1 MMKQYLRIKAE
12 HPDAILFFHLG
23 DFYEAFF
30 EDAEILAREL
40 DIVLTARN
48 GHPMAGVPV
57 RRGTAYIAQLLKAGH
72 KVAIC
77 QQVEDPKEAKGLV
90 KRAVVRVVTPGTVL
104 DEDVI
109 EPGSNNYLGAVLPDH
124 KRNRFGLAFLD
135 LSTGEFFY
143 TTAESAAELEGELS
157 RRAPSEVLVPADGQT
172 GARWADGLVTTRRP
186 PAEFT
191 TARLDAGALEENELG
206 LRAASAIR
214 AYVEETQ
221 KQALAHLRPAAAYR
235 ICDQMDLDRF
245 TISSLELVRPL
256 RDGQDRG
263 TLLHTLDATMTSIG
277 RRRLRQAILAPLTDR
292 RAIEAHL
299 DAVEWFVARSLE
311 RQELRQAVGRVH
323 DLERLIG
330 RLGSGRMSPHDLL
343 LAITSLEVIPGI
355 GQSLVAEPEGGE
367 AFPEALTRAAAQLA
381 DAQVRPLIERLS
393 GMLIEQPPADTR
405 DGGWIR
411 DGYDERLDR
420 FRREAASLRDRLAR
434 LEREERERTGIPSLK
449 VGYNRVF
456 GYYLE
461 VTRTHL
467 DKVPADYRRRQ
478 TLASSERFITE
489 ELQSA
494 QEKIALAEER
504 ASALEL
510 ELFDEALGHLRAA
523 IPLLHQLADALGNL
537 DLYLALA
544 ETAHRS
550 GYTRPTFSDRHEI
563 RIRGGRHPVVER
575 IEQFVP
581 NDLDLPEGKDLVI
594 LTGPNMAGKSVF
606 LRQIALI
613 CLMAQ
618 MGSFVPADSA
628 LLPIVD
634 RAFARVGASDM
645 LAEGISTF
653 MMEML
658 EVGAILDRATDRSLI
673 ILDEM
678 GRGTSTY
685 DGVSIAWAVA
695 HELASKTR
703 AKTLF
708 ATHYQEL
715 TRLAGEIPNIVNL
728 HVAVKEVGKEVVFL
742 HRVEPGTAEGSYGVH
757 VARLAGLPGRVTDA
771 ADRILEQLLEEAPL
785 SRLQRNEP
793 TAEPLPLFG
802 GEEHPVLKRLRD
814 VDPDRLTP
822 IEALRLLADWKRQ
835 LDSRDRTQ

>member
-104 DEDVI
+104 DEDVL